1 MDISLERYV
10 EHLVK
15 FLEDVGYHEN
25 GHSRDECASDLR
37 YVFHGTMKH
46 FSQPRVRD
54 VLRDRDHERLPSAIR
69 TITRVVVFCWVK
81 VPRDV
86 KVALTI
92 YLVYILLGDDISEEP
107 SSYMESFVDGFLQGS
122 EQRHPIW
129 RLLFKFFPE
138 VLGHYGSFT
147 RLTMVKSTLE
157 FIQGCWADRQGFQ
170 GFPGSREYPMF
181 LRRLNGL
188 GDVCGATLFPTV
200 QFDEDASFEDL
211 TTVIAQLEPIVAL
224 VNDLFSFYKET
235 GAEEGGLVRNL
246 CRVDGFVC
254 RPGFGAGS

>member
-1 MDISLERYV
+1 M
-10 EHLVK
+10 
-15 FLEDVGYHEN
+15 
-25 GHSRDECASDLR
+25 
-37 YVFHGTMKH
+37 
-46 FSQPRVRD
+46 
-54 VLRDRDHERLPSAIR
+54 
-69 TITRVVVFCWVK
+69 
-81 VPRDV
+81 
-86 KVALTI
+86 
-92 YLVYILLGDDISEEP
+92 
-107 SSYMESFVDGFLQGS
+107 
-122 EQRHPIW
+122 
-129 RLLFKFFPE
+129 LLFNNFPE
-138 VLGHYGSFT
+138 VLGHYERFT

-157 FIQGCWADRQGFQ
+157 FIQGCWADRRGFQ

-246 CRVDGFVC
+246 CRVDGLSVDQALERVLDAVVETVQMLRGVFERRNSEDVLGRVNDWVRGYVRLHLCDQRYRMEELC
-254 RPGFGAGS
+254 RLCGG